1 MLSRNLTVATVRE
14 RDEDRRSREEVKKH
28 ILADPIDPVSSGFI
42 PKKKNANLESKRTQA
57 SPWRVLTMV
66 FMAVLTIPYFSILTA
81 VPS

>member
-1 MLSRNLTVATVRE
+1 MLSRNLTEAPVRE

-28 ILADPIDPVSSGFI
+28 ILADPIDLISLRFILEMNSG
-42 PKKKNANLESKRTQA
+42 NLESKRTQV
-57 SPWRVLTMV
+57 SPWRALTMV